1 MRASWV
7 VSHSDSVVETE
18 VCTGAESALKAF
30 APMMKPSAMIA
41 IV

>member
-1 MRASWV
+1 MRASCV
-7 VSHSDSVVETE
+7 VSHSERS
-18 VCTGAESALKAF
+18 GAEYSFGESALKAF

>member
-7 VSHSDSVVETE
+7 VSHSDSAVETE
-18 VCTGAESALKAF
+18 VCSGAESALNAF
-30 APMMKPSAMIA
+30 APRMKPRARSA